1 MIKLNR
7 IITISTLLLF
17 SLSAVVVFIIATSFP
32 NLVNIDG
39 SGPLIGDK
47 VIAGIIMLN
56 ILAAVLCLG
65 MMLTTVVC
73 VALKKTNISDNWKWM
88 TLDFI
93 IILIP
98 IILSDFNGIQFWK
111 AVKGLLTIMIFQR

>member
-7 IITISTLLLF
+7 IITISALLLF
-17 SLSAVVVFIIATSFP
+17 SLSAVVVFIIASSFP

-56 ILAAVLCLG
+56 IMAAVLCLG
-65 MMLTTVVC
+65 MILATVVC

-98 IILSDFNGIQFWK
+98 IILSGFNGIQFWK
-111 AVKGLLTIMIFQR
+111 AVKGLLTIMTF